1 MCMTKKDFKAIAAIL
16 ADVRERQESPVAV
29 QAVDAIIEQLDEFFE
44 QNYLRYD
51 SHKFLTKAGYF
62 SEQ

>member
-1 MCMTKKDFKAIAAIL
+1 MCMTKKDFKAVARVL
-16 ADVRERQESPVAV
+16 ADVHERQESPFAIL
-29 QAVDAIIEQLDEFFE
+29 AVDAIIEQLDEFFE